1 MADRMT
7 VSPRIEL
14 VPGGLS
20 LSRLVFGAW
29 RLLDGQSPGAEEVAR
44 LIDTSVDL
52 GLTSF
57 DHADIYGGY
66 AVEEAF
72 GAGLARWKG
81 RRDSIEL
88 ISKCGIML
96 ASSNR
101 PQNRLKHYDTD
112 AAHIEASVE
121 RSLNNLGTDYLDLLL
136 IHRPDPL
143 MDADDTARAFER
155 LVAAGKV
162 RAVGVSN
169 FTPDQFDLLASRL
182 PFPLVTNQ
190 IEHSVLE
197 TSALTDG
204 RLDHAQR
211 LRYAPMI
218 WSPLGGGSLFTGEG
232 AREQRVRAAL
242 KAVAEEIGAGDIST
256 MAIAWLLRHP
266 ARLVPVLGTMKAAR
280 LTELVKALD
289 VRLDRQHWF
298 AILEA
303 SEGRAVP

>member
-1 MADRMT
+1 MAT
-7 VSPRIEL
+7 PPRIEL
-14 VPGGLS
+14 TAGGLS

-29 RLLDGQSPGAEEVAR
+29 RLLDGQRPDGDEVAR

-66 AVEEAF
+66 EVEEAF

-81 RRDSIEL
+81 RRDGIEL

-96 ASSNR
+96 PSRNR
-101 PQNRLKHYDTD
+101 PQNRLKHYDTG
-112 AAHIEASVE
+112 AAHITASVE
-121 RSLNNLGTDYLDLLL
+121 RSLKNLRTDYLDLLL

-155 LVAAGKV
+155 LVLAGKV

-169 FTPDQFDLLASRL
+169 FTPPQFDLLASRL
-182 PFPLVTNQ
+182 PFSLVTNQ

-211 LRYAPMI
+211 LGYAPMI
-218 WSPLGGGSLFTGEG
+218 WSPLGGGSLFTGDG
-232 AREQRVRAAL
+232 AREHKVRAAL
-242 KAVAEEIGAGDIST
+242 SAVAAEIGGHDIST
-256 MAIAWLLRHP
+256 IAIAWLLRHP
-266 ARLVPVLGTMKAAR
+266 ARPVPVLGTMKPER
-280 LTELVKALD
+280 LAGLVKALE
-289 VRLDRQHWF
+289 VALDRQQWF

-303 SEGRAVP
+303 SEGHAVA